1 MEADS
6 RASDSTLSEAA
17 SDSAAPPRKLKK
29 IPLFWASARRRRAPV
44 RRPAK
49 EPVDLVEHY
58 ERTKSLRQYFI
69 QNAIPAASGTI
80 FAFVVLKILLVAR
93 ANDNTALAIVQKSG
107 SVQIVSGVIILAVP
121 FLASGLNNAAAI
133 WAGSDSKFNRLERR
147 RLWWFFGISLP
158 YLISILPWL
167 SSLLLIAFAL
177 FFVIRWVWRRRKVP
191 AGNAMAGS
199 AAGEQA
205 FDAEVFLQTPPD
217 DVELRRLWVQIGESY
232 RKLNDG
238 SCTDGR
244 AAEAAVLDDVAQ
256 QYDARSRLVKAAGR
270 PTVDAAAIALLVTVL
285 LPVLQ
290 FSLNDS
296 VWLPTEEVS
305 MQTGRPLVGYVL
317 DNTVGWT
324 TILQDSDRKIV
335 TIRATEIKARS
346 VCRLDSQSSQILT
359 LPQLGRKHIADYP
372 RCS

>member
-1 MEADS
+1 MEADG
-6 RASDSTLSEAA
+6 RASESTLSEAA
-17 SDSAAPPRKLKK
+17 NETPALPRKLKK
-29 IPLFWASARRRRAPV
+29 IPFYWANVRRRRAPV
-44 RRPAK
+44 RRPPK
-49 EPVDLVEHY
+49 EPLDLVEHY

-80 FAFVVLKILLVAR
+80 FAFVVLKVLLVAR

-107 SVQIVSGVIILAVP
+107 SVQIVSGVTILAVP
-121 FLASGLNNAAAI
+121 FLASALNNAAAI

-158 YLISILPWL
+158 YLVSILPWL
-167 SSLLLIAFAL
+167 NSLLLIAFAL

-191 AGNAMAGS
+191 AGNAIPGS
-199 AAGEQA
+199 ASDAET

-217 DVELRRLWVQIGESY
+217 DVELRRLWVQFGESY
-232 RKLNDG
+232 RKLNG
-238 SCTDGR
+238 GCTNDR
-244 AAEAAVLDDVAQ
+244 AAEAAVLDDVVQ
-256 QYDARSRLVKAAGR
+256 RYNVRNRLVNAAGR

-335 TIRATEIKARS
+335 TVRATEIKARS
-346 VCRLDSQSSQILT
+346 ICRLKSQSSQILT
-359 LPQLGRKHIADYP
+359 LPQLGHKHIADYP